1 MALWVLSFISEA
13 PHTPAP
19 WIVSSNRL
27 HAVAMLKSM
36 ARGRAVMNST
46 PVKLDPVGTRLAAA
60 GGEWRSALT
69 LSQRPEVALE
79 REEDPW
85 VTCHTPTYSCLTS
98 STLVAACCKL
108 TEPQFTVRMFAMLA
122 LPPAPCI
129 A

>member
-46 PVKLDPVGTRLAAA
+46 PVKLDPVGRRLVATDSDCRSVLTLNQRPAAA
-60 GGEWRSALT
+60 
-69 LSQRPEVALE
+69 VE

-98 STLVAACCKL
+98 STLVAA
-108 TEPQFTVRMFAMLA
+108 
-122 LPPAPCI
+122 
-129 A
+129 